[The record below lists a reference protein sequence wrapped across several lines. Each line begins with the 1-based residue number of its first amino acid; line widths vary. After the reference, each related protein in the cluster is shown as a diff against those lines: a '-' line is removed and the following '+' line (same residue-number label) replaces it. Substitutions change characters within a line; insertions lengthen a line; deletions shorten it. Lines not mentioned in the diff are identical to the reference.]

1 MNVDCPEQE
10 LIHAQWETAL
20 EEIGW
25 AFFKWNSA
33 ECLSSGSIIPPE
45 LNWPSLIRVV
55 CPPGILEWNS
65 QPACWQKGDNTTGKR
80 FERVTISEL
89 LR

>member
-1 MNVDCPEQE
+1 VEEELAPVVAEVIVDPEQEQFVLEPDIVMNVEGPEQE

-33 ECLSSGSIIPPE
+33 ECLS
-45 LNWPSLIRVV
+45 
-55 CPPGILEWNS
+55 C
-65 QPACWQKGDNTTGKR
+65 
-80 FERVTISEL
+80 
-89 LR
+89 